1 MVKLTNISAK
11 ENNDNVSANFAF
23 SLINS
28 VDNPKINTIK
38 TPIRIPLAIKEVFQL
53 YFHIFY
59 VYFSDRFYTLQALTL
74 FRY

>member
-1 MVKLTNISAK
+1 MVKLTNIRAK

-38 TPIRIPLAIKEVFQL
+38 TPIRIPLATV
-53 YFHIFY
+53 
-59 VYFSDRFYTLQALTL
+59 SYTHLTL
-74 FRY
+74 PTKA